1 MIKVTD
7 TLKRNIKFKEVWFE
21 GDILTDET
29 GNVIE
34 QIKEE
39 LPNGTEE
46 FELIVNAVIP
56 SNEDE

>member
-21 GDILTDET
+21 DGILTDET
-29 GNVIE
+29 GAVVE
-34 QIKEE
+34 QIRDE
-39 LPNGTEE
+39 LPKGTKE
-46 FELIVNAVIP
+46 FELIVNAIIP